1 MFTIAEQ
8 LLLLGLHDEK
18 GSVVLSASTALPYG
32 LAGATILDLY
42 FQKRIKF
49 EDKNIHVVDHTP
61 TGNNILDETLDL
73 LCTATKIRDA
83 KYWVNRVHGKVKGL
97 QGRLAD
103 RLVEKNILAKEE
115 HRLLWVFNYS
125 RYPTQDFAPEYD
137 IRNTIRNIVLYDQQP
152 TEKEAALISLV
163 KACELVNEIFSR
175 EERKTAKKK
184 IKMITEED
192 EVGQAISTI
201 VSEITA
207 AITIAIVTAATAA
220 SSASN

>member
-1 MFTIAEQ
+1 MVTIAEQ

-42 FQKRIKF
+42 FQDRINF
-49 EDKNIHVVDHTP
+49 EGEHIQLVDHTP
-61 TGNNILDETLDL
+61 TGDDILDEAIDL
-73 LCTATKIRDA
+73 LSNAPKIRDV
-83 KYWVNRVHGKVKGL
+83 KYWVNRIHSKIKGL

-103 RLVEKNILAKEE
+103 RLVEKDILQKED
-115 HRLLWVFNYS
+115 HRVLWVFNYS

-137 IRNTIRNIVLYDQQP
+137 THNTIRNIVLYDQQP
-152 TEKEAALISLV
+152 TQKEAALISLV

-184 IKMITEED
+184 IKTITEED
-192 EVGQAISTI
+192 VVGKAISTT
-201 VSEITA
+201 VSEITTA
-207 AITIAIVTAATAA
+207 RTIAMTTSAA
-220 SSASN
+220 SD